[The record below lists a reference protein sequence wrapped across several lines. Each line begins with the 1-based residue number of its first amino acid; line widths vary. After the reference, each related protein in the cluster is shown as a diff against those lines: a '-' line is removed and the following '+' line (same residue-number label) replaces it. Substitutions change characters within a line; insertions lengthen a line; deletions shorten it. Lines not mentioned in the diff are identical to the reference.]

1 MQAIVNRS
9 FRASTLKA
17 LAKRGIQVLS
27 PTLVLGEDGTWANAR
42 ECWNVSDN
50 DTGKVWTFTQVMDA
64 AAA

>member
-1 MQAIVNRS
+1 MVEYIDSLQKKNAEALS
-9 FRASTLKA
+9 FYPK
-17 LAKRGIQVLS
+17 QVFEREKE
-27 PTLVLGEDGTWANAR
+27 EDGTWANAR